1 MKRKTTQLATSLLAS
16 LALIGP
22 TDAREEAGGFYIT
35 PSLSYFFFDQER
47 NLDNDAAIGLGL
59 GYEFNRQ
66 WAVRIMG
73 DWMELDQDRGRQ
85 EVDGLWWHGDLLYHW
100 NINDRWRP
108 YALVGIGDF
117 RTDPEEGGHDRSTT
131 YNLGVGIKKEVHDR
145 VDVRMEALGL
155 YGQDDSHWD
164 GALQVGFN
172 YLFGVSSRP
181 AEPEPPRD
189 SDGDGVY
196 DPDDRCPNTPAG
208 TEVDA
213 QGCPLPV
220 GDEDQDG
227 VTDDLDRCPATP
239 RGARVDAQGCP
250 LQLKETVT
258 RRLDVKFET
267 ESARIDREYL
277 GDVESLAA
285 FLREYPDTE
294 VVIEGH
300 SDSTGSEA
308 FNLKLS
314 QERADS
320 VRNHLI
326 EYFNISPDRIRAV
339 GYGESRPIASN
350 ETPEGRQENR
360 RVVAVVSAIVTKT
373 QMKQDTP

>member
-1 MKRKTTQLATSLLAS
+1 MKRKTSLLITSALAS
-16 LALIGP
+16 LVLIGP
-22 TDAREEAGGFYIT
+22 ADAREEAGGFYIT

-47 NLDNDAAIGLGL
+47 NLKNDAAIGLGL
-59 GYEFNRQ
+59 GYEFTRQ
-66 WAVRIMG
+66 WSARIMA
-73 DWMELDQDRGRQ
+73 DWMELDLDRGRGD
-85 EVDGLWWHGDLLYHW
+85 VDGFWWHGDLLYHW
-100 NINDRWRP
+100 NLNDRWRP

-117 RTDPEEGGHDRSTT
+117 RTDPEDGGHDRSTT
-131 YNLGVGIKKEVHDR
+131 YNFGVGIKREVHRR

-164 GALQVGFN
+164 GVLQVGFN
-172 YLFGVSSRP
+172 YLFGVSSREP
-181 AEPEPPRD
+181 APPRD

-220 GDEDQDG
+220 GDDDRDG
-227 VTDDLDRCPATP
+227 VNNDLDRCPGTP
-239 RGARVDAQGCP
+239 RRARVDAEGCP
-250 LQLKETVT
+250 IQLKETVT

-277 GDVESLAA
+277 DDVAALAD
-285 FLREYPDTE
+285 FLHEYPDTD

-300 SDSTGSEA
+300 ADSTGDA
-308 FNLKLS
+308 DFNLKLS
-314 QERADS
+314 QERADA
-320 VRNHLI
+320 VRELLI
-326 EYFNISPDRIRAV
+326 ERFEISPDRIRAI

-350 ETPEGRQENR
+350 DTAEGRHENR
-360 RVVAVVSAIVTKT
+360 RVVAVVSTTTIRT
-373 QMKQDTP
+373 QMKREVRQ